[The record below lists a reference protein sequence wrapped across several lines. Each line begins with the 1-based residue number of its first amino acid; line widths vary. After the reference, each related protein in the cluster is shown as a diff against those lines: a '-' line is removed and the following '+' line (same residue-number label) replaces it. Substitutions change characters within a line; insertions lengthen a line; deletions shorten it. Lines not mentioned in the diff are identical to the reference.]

1 MRKHANEAKGV
12 VDKGGIMRIKGLS
25 KPAKSAS
32 NPSEQRL
39 PEQKPKS
46 AFGRAF
52 GAAVMAELLGSWA
65 VSQWADK
72 AAGFP
77 AGVAGDLG
85 GHMVAPWAAA
95 QWVAQGLV
103 ASPLFKTEILTGY
116 GLSVAATAMAFFATY
131 KVMNRKF
138 RRAFDKKKLDLHGSA
153 HWASKEELLKM
164 NLLDQKTGVYVGGY
178 EDAETGKVVYLRHSG
193 PEHILVFAPTRS
205 GKGVGIVLPNLL
217 EWRESMFVYDIKGE
231 LWALTAGFRKA
242 IGQRVFRFS
251 PAEPYSNGNN
261 ARFNPLDEI
270 RLRTPYEVSDTQNIA
285 LMLVD
290 SDGKGLGGDHWRTTA
305 MDLLTGVIMHVMY
318 AEKEKNLR
326 GVSDFLSQP
335 GVEIRDVLLKMI
347 NTKHDEDRF
356 SKYGG
361 TCPTAANAAQAT
373 LNKSDNE
380 LSGVIST
387 AMTALGLY
395 ADDIVAENTSCS
407 DFKVTDL
414 VNQDDPVSVYIVTSP
429 ADKERLRPIIRL
441 LINQILRS
449 LTREMKFEDGRA
461 VSTFKHKLLFLLDE
475 FPSLGKLDVVQES
488 LAFVAGYGIK
498 MVLITQDLS
507 QLYASYT
514 REEMIMGNCHL
525 RIAYA
530 PNKPDTADI
539 LSKMAGTATIWHETQ
554 SLSGKKSG
562 LSGLDGLSQSDQY
575 VSRPLLTPDEAMR
588 LRAPE
593 KGRNE
598 KGDEVITR
606 AGAELIFVAGSAPVM
621 AIQILYFQHKLFN
634 ARSKMPAPVQSDS
647 FYFTTVLTRVLTHE
661 NDGNP
666 NIKATMPV
674 KIKREEKAPEVFE
687 VPAPKAAENDS
698 AASINTQESSTEL
711 TQESLRTEKEI
722 ELHKKWQETQTED
735 ANTTEYEV
743 EMEDAEQ
750 GNIEAGIPP
759 SFDQADDNTG
769 SEPEIYTADEPETCV
784 STRFR
789 TYSPDESEIYTPDEP
804 ENEIDEEA
812 ASGVVSTASGMQSP
826 VVKAKNTDFIDE
838 SIK

>member
-1 MRKHANEAKGV
+1 
-12 VDKGGIMRIKGLS
+12 
-25 KPAKSAS
+25 
-32 NPSEQRL
+32 
-39 PEQKPKS
+39 
-46 AFGRAF
+46 
-52 GAAVMAELLGSWA
+52 
-65 VSQWADK
+65 
-72 AAGFP
+72 
-77 AGVAGDLG
+77 
-85 GHMVAPWAAA
+85 
-95 QWVAQGLV
+95 
-103 ASPLFKTEILTGY
+103 
-116 GLSVAATAMAFFATY
+116 
-131 KVMNRKF
+131 
-138 RRAFDKKKLDLHGSA
+138 
-153 HWASKEELLKM
+153 
-164 NLLDQKTGVYVGGY
+164 
-178 EDAETGKVVYLRHSG
+178 
-193 PEHILVFAPTRS
+193 
-205 GKGVGIVLPNLL
+205 
-217 EWRESMFVYDIKGE
+217 
-231 LWALTAGFRKA
+231 
-242 IGQRVFRFS
+242 
-251 PAEPYSNGNN
+251 
-261 ARFNPLDEI
+261 
-270 RLRTPYEVSDTQNIA
+270 
-285 LMLVD
+285 
-290 SDGKGLGGDHWRTTA
+290 
-305 MDLLTGVIMHVMY
+305 
-318 AEKEKNLR
+318 
-326 GVSDFLSQP
+326 
-335 GVEIRDVLLKMI
+335 
-347 NTKHDEDRF
+347 
-356 SKYGG
+356 
-361 TCPTAANAAQAT
+361 
-373 LNKSDNE
+373 
-380 LSGVIST
+380 
-387 AMTALGLY
+387 MTALGLY

-449 LTREMKFEDGRA
+449 LTREMKFENGRA

>member
-1 MRKHANEAKGV
+1 
-12 VDKGGIMRIKGLS
+12 MRIKGLS
-25 KPAKSAS
+25 KPAKSTG

-52 GAAVMAELLGSWA
+52 GAAVMAQLLGSWA

-72 AAGFP
+72 TAGFP

-164 NLLDQKTGVYVGGY
+164 NLLDQQTGVYVGGY
-178 EDAETGKVVYLRHSG
+178 EDPETGKVVYLRHSG

-270 RLRTPYEVSDTQNIA
+270 RLRTPYEVSDVQNIA

-305 MDLLTGVIMHVMY
+305 MDLLTGVILHVMY
-318 AEKEKNLR
+318 SEKEKNLR

-335 GVEIRDVLLKMI
+335 GVDIRDVLLKMI
-347 NTKHDEDRF
+347 NTKHDEERF
-356 SKYGG
+356 TKFGG

-380 LSGVIST
+380 LSGVVST

-449 LTREMKFEDGRA
+449 LTREMKFENGRA

-498 MVLITQDLS
+498 MLLITQDLS
-507 QLYASYT
+507 QLYAAYT

-647 FYFTTVLTRVLTHE
+647 FYFTIE
-661 NDGNP
+661 NGEKQT
-666 NIKATMPV
+666 IKATMPV
-674 KIKREEKAPEVFE
+674 TLKRKEKAPEVFE
-687 VPAPKAAENDS
+687 VPAPKATENDS
-698 AASINTQESSTEL
+698 AASSYIQEGTDEL
-711 TQESLRTEKEI
+711 TPECVITEKEI
-722 ELHKKWQETQTED
+722 ELHKKWQETQNED
-735 ANTTEYEV
+735 GNTTEYEV
-743 EMEDAEQ
+743 DMEDAGE
-750 GNIEAGIPP
+750 GSVLTHGEADIQQDFEPTDG
-759 SFDQADDNTG
+759 TG
-769 SEPEIYTADEPETCV
+769 SEEPEI
-784 STRFR
+784 
-789 TYSPDESEIYTPDEP
+789 YSPDESEVYTPVLSHANARANAPDEPEIYTPDEP
-804 ENEIDEEA
+804 VNEIDGETSEA
-812 ASGVVSTASGMQSP
+812 VSTASGMQSP
-826 VVKAKNTDFIDE
+826 VVKAKNLEFIDE